1 VRADLSWC
9 GTVDRPCEAAG
20 GPVGD
25 TERLLAA
32 PSTISERP
40 LHSRSRHGDAEMR
53 GTCSAVFYATN
64 GHAALHGV
72 MDMAG

>member
-1 VRADLSWC
+1 MKQRE
-9 GTVDRPCEAAG
+9 GR
-20 GPVGD
+20 PVGD
-25 TERLLAA
+25 TERLLVA

-40 LHSRSRHGDAEMR
+40 LHSRSPPLAANGGAEMR

-72 MDMAG
+72 MDMAD